1 MKKALEFKMDRLKT
15 YLVLIPSAKSR
26 RIFHHKASQTSANF
40 STSDAQS
47 AVGRKVLESVTL
59 FSRSVIFLKQHN
71 FKLS

>member
-47 AVGRKVLESVTL
+47 AVLSVLESVTL
-59 FSRSVIFLKQHN
+59 FSRSRNIFKAT
-71 FKLS
+71 

>member
-47 AVGRKVLESVTL
+47 AVLSVLESVTL

>member
-1 MKKALEFKMDRLKT
+1 MKKAHELKMDRLKT
-15 YLVLIPSAKSR
+15 YLVLMPSAKSR
-26 RIFHHKASQTSANF
+26 RIFHLKASQTSANF

-47 AVGRKVLESVTL
+47 AVLSVLESVTL